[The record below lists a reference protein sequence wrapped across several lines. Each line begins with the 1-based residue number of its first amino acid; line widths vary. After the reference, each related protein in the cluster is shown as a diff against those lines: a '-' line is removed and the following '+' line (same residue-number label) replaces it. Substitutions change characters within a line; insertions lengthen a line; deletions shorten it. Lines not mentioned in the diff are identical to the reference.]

1 VETPKHLTIEELQ
14 LFLGLA
20 LLATSLGAL
29 ILLLVLFT

>member
-1 VETPKHLTIEELQ
+1 VETPKHPTIEELQ

>member
-1 VETPKHLTIEELQ
+1 MEMLRRLTMDELQ
-14 LFLGLA
+14 VFLGLA

>member
-1 VETPKHLTIEELQ
+1 VETLKHLTIDQLQ
-14 LFLGLA
+14 FFLGLA